1 MFLKWPLRSTL
12 VSDLFW
18 WIRLNIFKYHPKPS
32 IIFYFNQFLAFF
44 SNASF
49 RRASGSPSLPSPFC
63 FLVDFDYIRPTCPM
77 VIPGTQVNYLSTYFS
92 KWGKEKRKNIDQN
105 ELGKNEMTYHWNEMT
120 YYCLNFCFLFKFV
133 LKCS

>member
-1 MFLKWPLRSTL
+1 MIENK
-12 VSDLFW
+12 
-18 WIRLNIFKYHPKPS
+18 
-32 IIFYFNQFLAFF
+32 
-44 SNASF
+44 
-49 RRASGSPSLPSPFC
+49 FC
-63 FLVDFDYIRPTCPM
+63 FLVDFDYIRPTYPM

-105 ELGKNEMTYHWNEMT
+105 ELGKNEMTYYWNEMT